1 MKSLIRFTVPSIQI
15 NKNEAAVCNF
25 RKYSSTLNESIT
37 SKKQLLNLL
46 SVCLSILIPK
56 AA

>member
-25 RKYSSTLNESIT
+25 RKYCSTLNESIT
-37 SKKQLLNLL
+37 SEKQLLNLL
-46 SVCLSILIPK
+46 SVYLSILIPK